1 MKTIKTSYNTSK
13 LDVLNAASSIAF
25 KDVPPTEK
33 ITVSGCAIVTEDT
46 DDGQRDFAYI
56 FDNEAQKVYGGNS
69 AAAVD
74 LLSGLIPIMEEEPG
88 TYTVT
93 VSCQKSKGGKDYLT
107 FHTVFEG

>member
-13 LDVLNAASSIAF
+13 LDVLNAASTIAF
-25 KDVPPTEK
+25 KDVPPSEK

-46 DDGQRDFAYI
+46 DDGPRDFAYI
-56 FDNEAQKVYGGNS
+56 FDNEAQKVYGGYS

-74 LLSGLIPIMEEEPG
+74 LLSGLIPIMEEGPG
-88 TYTVT
+88 KYVVS